1 MISYASAA
9 RSERSSFSRIAP
21 GQPGSGEAAEVRHDP
36 PKIFSFWAGRCNL
49 NRVDFDCGSQEG
61 QSVFAVEGAG
71 PQRHDRGVGRGL
83 LGGQFPSNR
92 GERVCD

>member
-1 MISYASAA
+1 MRRREFITLLGGAA
-9 RSERSSFSRIAP
+9 
-21 GQPGSGEAAEVRHDP
+21 
-36 PKIFSFWAGRCNL
+36 AGGGCNL
-49 NRVDFDCGSQEG
+49 IRVDFDCGSQEG

-71 PQRHDRGVGRGL
+71 PQRHDRGVGRWL